1 MNKFEAEVEKIKD
14 SLFFLSVKKEE
25 KQQKF
30 AQQLN
35 EIYKN
40 NLYNQLTGEIF
51 DIHYSFI
58 RKHKRNLYERQQ
70 QIYALIATAKKQNL
84 FPIFLTLTVPSEYHP
99 FLSGRNKFYKK
110 NPKFKFNSI
119 DEAIPYAYQKLKLI
133 FVNFYKQIKKIDKNI
148 KFIKIYEP
156 HRSLI
161 PHLHCLLFINSDHR
175 DRIKKIFYNVM
186 KNNNLQRVDFDE
198 SVVLDQIQNV
208 VGYIMKYLFKT
219 YLGQDDYQLRWMD
232 GWRRQF
238 KIRALETS
246 RLPMSLEI
254 YRNIYYSLQKE
265 TKKQIDEIIKDPN
278 TPYSNFFEFFLDN
291 SEVEIEIVDED
302 YKTISKKTY
311 KGEAILQTK
320 EE

>member
-1 MNKFEAEVEKIKD
+1 
-14 SLFFLSVKKEE
+14 
-25 KQQKF
+25 
-30 AQQLN
+30 
-35 EIYKN
+35 
-40 NLYNQLTGEIF
+40 
-51 DIHYSFI
+51 
-58 RKHKRNLYERQQ
+58 
-70 QIYALIATAKKQNL
+70 
-84 FPIFLTLTVPSEYHP
+84 
-99 FLSGRNKFYKK
+99 
-110 NPKFKFNSI
+110 
-119 DEAIPYAYQKLKLI
+119 
-133 FVNFYKQIKKIDKNI
+133 
-148 KFIKIYEP
+148 
-156 HRSLI
+156 
-161 PHLHCLLFINSDHR
+161 
-175 DRIKKIFYNVM
+175 M

-291 SEVEIEIVDED
+291 SEIEIEIVDED